1 MVVLSCLIP
10 NSEFTTDDV
19 DVVGAAAILNVHSPL
34 HSASALV
41 ASTPRAPRLE
51 RPKLQLNASTEE
63 WNAFLRRWETFRIG
77 SSFLNAVRSVRS
89 GPLPHGYKERQRHAN
104 SKPPLIRYCQN
115 NVQSEEYYNNEVI
128 RDVLLNRVADNDI
141 CREALS
147 TEGIQEKTVAEAQTL
162 LAISSYCRSTNKQHN
177 GQAERDNID
186 WSRTS
191 TCPDGSKKFNMYTR
205 SSTW

>member
-104 SKPPLIRYCQN
+104 SKPPLIRH
-115 NVQSEEYYNNEVI
+115 
-128 RDVLLNRVADNDI
+128 VAI
-141 CREALS
+141 VRITFKVKCTIPMRWYTMFCS
-147 TEGIQEKTVAEAQTL
+147 TEWLIMTFVEKH
-162 LAISSYCRSTNKQHN
+162 SGKDS
-177 GQAERDNID
+177 GWDNRICWESWD
-186 WSRTS
+186 RPKCW
-191 TCPDGSKKFNMYTR
+191 
-205 SSTW
+205 